1 MFIGVER
8 IAIGDDK
15 SLWDETEPATSIRK
29 DLERVLEESSRGEGD
44 AESIGMFG
52 VYEDESINSNRII
65 PGSKWIDVVKARGG
79 WRGRSERAR
88 SKPVADPNAGR
99 GKAVKATEQESSN
112 ELAPSTS
119 VVW

>member
-1 MFIGVER
+1 MRLKTVMFGVLSARIYGVRGACDDVYRRSQRIEGIFSIQEER

-65 PGSKWIDVVKARGG
+65 PGSK
-79 WRGRSERAR
+79 
-88 SKPVADPNAGR
+88 
-99 GKAVKATEQESSN
+99 
-112 ELAPSTS
+112 
-119 VVW
+119 